1 MSTPKVAREVALVEF
16 QRWADAMRLTRKLD
30 PDKMNDAD
38 KGSLNVVKEDILGA
52 IEDGLLVVNG
62 EGLFEFS
69 PPGAETLTFYKPT
82 GASVM
87 AMDQAKAGEPTRKL
101 TKFLADMTRSNAAVF
116 AKLEMVDLQVCDS
129 IAQLFLAK

>member
-1 MSTPKVAREVALVEF
+1 MSTPKVAREVAEAEF
-16 QRWADAMRLTRKLD
+16 QRWADTMRLSRKLD
-30 PDKMNDAD
+30 PARMNDTD
-38 KGSLNVVKEDILGA
+38 KASLQVVKEDILGA

-62 EGLFEFS
+62 DGLFEFT
-69 PPGAETLTFYKPT
+69 PPGGDTLTFYKPT

-101 TKFLADMTRSNAAVF
+101 TKFLADMTHSSAAVF
-116 AKLEMVDLQVCDS
+116 SKLEMVDLQVCDS